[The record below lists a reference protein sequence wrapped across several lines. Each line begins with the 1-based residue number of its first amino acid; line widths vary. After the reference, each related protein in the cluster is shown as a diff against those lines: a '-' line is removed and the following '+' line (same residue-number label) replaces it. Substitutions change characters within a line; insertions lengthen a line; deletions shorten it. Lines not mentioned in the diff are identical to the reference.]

1 MSEYFKDQPEF
12 IELDLGE
19 SLISRTETLASF
31 RELGPPDLC
40 HVIKTTGRAG
50 QKDIGSYH
58 YVSGVDASSSA
69 SLAAYINSLTYTV
82 EETSSWFF
90 GSSAAKSGW
99 RVRGGAFCSFNAF
112 SRVDVRVEVKIP
124 GGVEAYAIDVRG
136 ERHEATSQMWQ
147 EVYLSAI
154 LRAILYADDPS
165 YRLAGF
171 RKLDPISSVD
181 AELRFVAAAETA
193 FFKGWQLGSEP
204 EVQVATVVS
213 NHLATGLMKYFGDSA
228 RYGPLINLFEKLV
241 VKEGEV
247 ACLLAQSYLGMN
259 EEVKAVRVL
268 QSAIQQHPQSYALL
282 HVQCD
287 FLRSK
292 GRTEWALKLA
302 KEAVNC
308 APSEFVTWAKLT
320 EVNMEL
326 GRYTDALLTLNSC
339 PMFTWAERDLHR
351 MPTPA
356 KSHLPIKDFIASS
369 GILDDE
375 NTSAHSSD
383 ADVALLRLPA
393 PSLRGTFAKA
403 YVLLAKLVSL
413 VGWDELLKCRS
424 QVFVMEEEYR
434 AHRAADGSPESPL
447 VPNGTSEAAA
457 GLEETEGPGPL
468 ALATDDEASEKA
480 PSVQDPE
487 EEQPE
492 AVSSIPTIAVNGQ
505 TEDGEQVD
513 DDSSAGA
520 DIPTIKVS
528 TESDGEREREELK
541 RFEESEAGRKAREV
555 VGKPNQAKQAPEEDG
570 DSNSNADA
578 ASDGKSSSS
587 SPTIQNKRL
596 CERWLDNLFM
606 VLYEDLRIFTIWRA
620 EVAHFKAQH
629 LPYRKTGTEW
639 EILGELAQRLH
650 HRDEAKDA
658 FQRALDQKFSAKAWL
673 KLLEMYVE
681 EGDVQ
686 RSLNAAIRLSVYQHR
701 WYMEQSY
708 PTAVAKELFK
718 LIRRDGLAK
727 ISYSLVSM
735 NIPQPILKTVMQPYF
750 AYAQNFRGE
759 FFAPSP
765 DASSTRILC
774 ADLYLA
780 SVFQS
785 LTSLYTRADMPAAA
799 RQPRGEAYD
808 VPAPAILA
816 GGYHHP
822 LLRSLQAERHLT
834 KDMLMYPIF
843 ITDEPDAEVEIKSL
857 PGQKRWGINRLQG
870 FLAPLVAKGLRS
882 VILFGV
888 PVVREKDARG
898 SLADDPETPVIL
910 ATELIRRE
918 FPSVVVACDVCL
930 CEYTSHGH
938 CGELCPLETLTKA
951 EQESKAKV
959 IDNKASVKR
968 MQEVSLAYARAG
980 AHIVAP
986 SDMMDGR
993 IGAIK
998 QALVDEGFGNRC
1010 SVMSYS
1016 AKFASNMYGPFRE
1029 AAGSVPNFGDRK
1041 CYQLPPNARGL
1052 ARRAILRDVA
1062 EGADFLMVKPA
1073 LPYLDIMSE
1082 ARELA
1087 PNHPLACYQV
1097 SGEFSM
1103 LHAGAQA
1110 GVYDLKAMAF
1120 ETVEGFLRAGCTLVL
1135 TYFTPD
1141 FLDWLDEDR

>member
-1 MSEYFKDQPEF
+1 MGEYFKDQPEF

-40 HVIKTTGRAG
+40 HVIKTSGRAG
-50 QKDIGSYH
+50 QKDVGSYH

-90 GSSAAKSGW
+90 GSSTAKSGW

-136 ERHEATSQMWQ
+136 ERHEATPQMWQ

-171 RKLDPISSVD
+171 RKLDPITSLDS
-181 AELRFVAAAETA
+181 ELRFVAAAETA

-268 QSAIQQHPQSYALL
+268 QSAIQQHPQSYSLL

-351 MPTPA
+351 MPTPS

-434 AHRAADGSPESPL
+434 AHRAADGPAESPL
-447 VPNGTSEAAA
+447 VPNGATGAA
-457 GLEETEGPGPL
+457 GNAEEMEGPGPL

-480 PSVQDPE
+480 PSVKEPE
-487 EEQPE
+487 KDDEE
-492 AVSSIPTIAVNGQ
+492 AVPSIPTIAVNGQ

-513 DDSSAGA
+513 DSSAA
-520 DIPTIKVS
+520 AIPTIKVS

-570 DSNSNADA
+570 ESGSNVDA
-578 ASDGKSSSS
+578 AAVEGKSSS
-587 SPTIQNKRL
+587 TIQNKRL

-639 EILGELAQRLH
+639 EILGELAQRLS
-650 HRDEAKDA
+650 HREEAKDA

-673 KLLEMYVE
+673 KLLEIYVE

-759 FFAPSP
+759 SPSSSLVGASRP
-765 DASSTRILC
+765 DLVLIVSAHSRRCRLLVGLFLHTSTRSRITTPSARIAFFPWFRMRSKDTLAIVSQSLAATATRTDLLRPF
-774 ADLYLA
+774 ADPLA
-780 SVFQS
+780 SRTGVQG
-785 LTSLYTRADMPAAA
+785 RA
-799 RQPRGEAYD
+799 
-808 VPAPAILA
+808 
-816 GGYHHP
+816 
-822 LLRSLQAERHLT
+822 
-834 KDMLMYPIF
+834 K
-843 ITDEPDAEVEIKSL
+843 
-857 PGQKRWGINRLQG
+857 
-870 FLAPLVAKGLRS
+870 
-882 VILFGV
+882 
-888 PVVREKDARG
+888 
-898 SLADDPETPVIL
+898 
-910 ATELIRRE
+910 
-918 FPSVVVACDVCL
+918 
-930 CEYTSHGH
+930 
-938 CGELCPLETLTKA
+938 
-951 EQESKAKV
+951 
-959 IDNKASVKR
+959 
-968 MQEVSLAYARAG
+968 
-980 AHIVAP
+980 
-986 SDMMDGR
+986 
-993 IGAIK
+993 
-998 QALVDEGFGNRC
+998 
-1010 SVMSYS
+1010 
-1016 AKFASNMYGPFRE
+1016 
-1029 AAGSVPNFGDRK
+1029 
-1041 CYQLPPNARGL
+1041 
-1052 ARRAILRDVA
+1052 
-1062 EGADFLMVKPA
+1062 
-1073 LPYLDIMSE
+1073 
-1082 ARELA
+1082 
-1087 PNHPLACYQV
+1087 
-1097 SGEFSM
+1097 
-1103 LHAGAQA
+1103 
-1110 GVYDLKAMAF
+1110 
-1120 ETVEGFLRAGCTLVL
+1120 
-1135 TYFTPD
+1135 
-1141 FLDWLDEDR
+1141 

>member
-50 QKDIGSYH
+50 SKDIGSYH

-90 GSSAAKSGW
+90 GSSTAKSAW

-136 ERHEATSQMWQ
+136 ERHEATPQMWQ
-147 EVYLSAI
+147 EVYLSAL

-171 RKLDPISSVD
+171 RKLDPITSLD
-181 AELRFVAAAETA
+181 AEMKFVAAAEAA

-204 EVQVATVVS
+204 EIQVATVVS
-213 NHLATGLMKYFGDSA
+213 NHLATGLMKYFGDAA
-228 RYGPLINLFEKLV
+228 RFGPLINLFEKLV

-287 FLRSK
+287 FLRTK
-292 GRTEWALKLA
+292 GKPEWALKLA

-351 MPTPA
+351 MPTPS

-375 NTSAHSSD
+375 NSSSHSSD

-434 AHRAADGSPESPL
+434 AHRAADGPAESPL
-447 VPNGTSEAAA
+447 VPNGDSADGAAPADGSEDQ
-457 GLEETEGPGPL
+457 EGPGPL
-468 ALATDDEASEKA
+468 ALATDDEASDKA
-480 PSVQDPE
+480 PSVKEAE
-487 EEQPE
+487 EAPTQAPQQPQ
-492 AVSSIPTIAVNGQ
+492 IPTIAVNGQ
-505 TEDGEQVD
+505 TEDGEQID
-513 DDSSAGA
+513 ESSRSSP
-520 DIPTIKVS
+520 IPTIKVS

-541 RFEESEAGRKAREV
+541 RFEESEAGRKAREM
-555 VGKPNQAKQAPEEDG
+555 VGKPDLAKQASDEEGEQAVNG
-570 DSNSNADA
+570 DAESKADEA
-578 ASDGKSSSS
+578 TSA
-587 SPTIQNKRL
+587 IQNKRL

-650 HRDEAKDA
+650 HREEAKDA

-673 KLLEMYVE
+673 KLLEIYVE

-750 AYAQNFRGE
+750 AYAQNFR
-759 FFAPSP
+759 
-765 DASSTRILC
+765 
-774 ADLYLA
+774 
-780 SVFQS
+780 V
-785 LTSLYTRADMPAAA
+785 
-799 RQPRGEAYD
+799 
-808 VPAPAILA
+808 
-816 GGYHHP
+816 
-822 LLRSLQAERHLT
+822 
-834 KDMLMYPIF
+834 
-843 ITDEPDAEVEIKSL
+843 
-857 PGQKRWGINRLQG
+857 
-870 FLAPLVAKGLRS
+870 
-882 VILFGV
+882 
-888 PVVREKDARG
+888 
-898 SLADDPETPVIL
+898 
-910 ATELIRRE
+910 
-918 FPSVVVACDVCL
+918 
-930 CEYTSHGH
+930 
-938 CGELCPLETLTKA
+938 
-951 EQESKAKV
+951 
-959 IDNKASVKR
+959 
-968 MQEVSLAYARAG
+968 
-980 AHIVAP
+980 
-986 SDMMDGR
+986 
-993 IGAIK
+993 
-998 QALVDEGFGNRC
+998 
-1010 SVMSYS
+1010 
-1016 AKFASNMYGPFRE
+1016 
-1029 AAGSVPNFGDRK
+1029 
-1041 CYQLPPNARGL
+1041 
-1052 ARRAILRDVA
+1052 
-1062 EGADFLMVKPA
+1062 EGADF
-1073 LPYLDIMSE
+1073 
-1082 ARELA
+1082 
-1087 PNHPLACYQV
+1087 
-1097 SGEFSM
+1097 
-1103 LHAGAQA
+1103 
-1110 GVYDLKAMAF
+1110 
-1120 ETVEGFLRAGCTLVL
+1120 
-1135 TYFTPD
+1135 
-1141 FLDWLDEDR
+1141 